1 MKKKF
6 KITGMSCTMCAGHV
20 EKAALSVKGVTS
32 AQVNLVGEYLIAD
45 GGAADQIIAAVQ
57 KAGYGAAA
65 FEDKKKDSADERFR
79 RFLISILFLIP
90 LF

>member
-45 GGAADQIIAAVQ
+45 GDEAEGVRT
-57 KAGYGAAA
+57 GG
-65 FEDKKKDSADERFR
+65 FGSTDKKEGGDAE
-79 RFLISILFLIP
+79 
-90 LF
+90 